1 MNSLIKKIIYIIFFS
16 IAVLNAILI
25 YSSTGK
31 SMSNHVGWGL
41 IVMYVLIAIS
51 FIAALL
57 LAVKAL
63 ILNPNSGKMVAGGI
77 LLLLILLTVGYFI
90 DGKELLPKWKEYDV
104 VTKTKSGLIGG
115 SLIATW
121 FILAGAVGLTLFA
134 SVADFIKRL

>member
-1 MNSLIKKIIYIIFFS
+1 MNSLVKKIIYVVFFS

-25 YSSTGK
+25 YSSSGK

-41 IVMYVLIAIS
+41 IVMYVLIALS

-63 ILNPNSGKMVAGGI
+63 VLNPSSGKMVAGGI
-77 LLLLILLTVGYFI
+77 ILLLVLLVVGYFI
-90 DGKELLPKWKEYDV
+90 DDKEVMPKWKEYNV
-104 VTKTKSGLIGG
+104 VTESKSGLIGG

-121 FILAGAVGLTLFA
+121 FILFGAVGLTLFA
-134 SVADFIKRL
+134 SISDFIKRL